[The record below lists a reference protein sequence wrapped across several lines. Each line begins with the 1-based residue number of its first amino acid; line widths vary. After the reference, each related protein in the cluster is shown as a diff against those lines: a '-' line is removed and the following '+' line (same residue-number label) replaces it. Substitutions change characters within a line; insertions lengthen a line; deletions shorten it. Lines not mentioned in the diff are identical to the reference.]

1 MINNFIIYLA
11 KFLCTARCYTVIII
25 FLLDRRD
32 GYFLQQCT
40 YIVPNLSQG
49 DYLKKC
55 CNIFHHQHYLYIQKK
70 TFIYEYFLLG
80 FKRRTYKTR
89 KIRAIGSS
97 IQPKSRNERNLVI

>member
-1 MINNFIIYLA
+1 MRYLFMINNFIIYLA

-55 CNIFHHQHYLYIQKK
+55 CNIFSSSTLPIYSKK
-70 TFIYEYFLLG
+70 NFHI
-80 FKRRTYKTR
+80 
-89 KIRAIGSS
+89 
-97 IQPKSRNERNLVI
+97 